1 VFMGWGQHWGE
12 GISQV
17 TELRL
22 CVGAHR
28 CWTHVPEESWR
39 WCVKRTDTLLPGSA
53 AGAAMPQSLLCAV
66 GQSWGKVMAANSLQM
81 GEN

>member
-1 VFMGWGQHWGE
+1 M
-12 GISQV
+12 
-17 TELRL
+17 

-53 AGAAMPQSLLCAV
+53 VGAATPQPPFCTV
-66 GQSWGKVMAANSLQM
+66 GQSRDEVMAAQSMQV
-81 GEN
+81 GENHLGLRDSVC